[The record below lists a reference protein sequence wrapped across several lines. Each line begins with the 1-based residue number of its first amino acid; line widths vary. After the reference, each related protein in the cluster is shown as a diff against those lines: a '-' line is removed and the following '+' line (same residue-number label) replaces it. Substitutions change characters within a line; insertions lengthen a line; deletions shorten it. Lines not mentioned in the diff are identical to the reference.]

1 MATKQARGTKQDRG
15 TKRTCQNSECGS
27 RFYDLNRT
35 PIACPI
41 CGAAYVIASSPA
53 AIVFDSSPAPIVIV
67 QPEEKTA
74 RKPKKK
80 VFAEADADEDETA
93 KEDTLDEVEADQTVG
108 NDDDETVLV
117 VEEEDG
123 GDVSKVLGGTKT
135 EGD

>member
-1 MATKQARGTKQDRG
+1 VATKQDRG
-15 TKRTCQNSECGS
+15 TKRTCQNSVCGS
-27 RFYDLNRT
+27 GFYDLNRT

-41 CGAAYVIASSPA
+41 CSAAYVIGSSPA
-53 AIVFDSSPAPIVIV
+53 AIVIV

-108 NDDDETVLV
+108 DDDNETVLV
-117 VEEEDG
+117 VEENDV
-123 GDVSKVLGGTKT
+123 GDVSKILGGTKT